1 MLANIKVALMMM
13 TMMMMMMMTRMRMTI
28 TMLVYV
34 KKMGREMDNRAFKPP
49 VLTAQR
55 IWQEAKAQ
63 YCSIEYKYKH
73 MRTQVQILLDGD
85 LRQSTVHGGHKKY
98 LVLCQWC
105 ISCRINRWPCV
116 SDSFS

>member
-13 TMMMMMMMTRMRMTI
+13 TMMTMMRMTI

-55 IWQEAKAQ
+55 IWQEANAQ
-63 YCSIEYKYKH
+63 YSSIEYKYK
-73 MRTQVQILLDGD
+73 VQILLDCD
-85 LRQSTVHGGHKKY
+85 LRQSTVHRGHKKY

-105 ISCRINRWPCV
+105 ISCRINRWHLCIGQ
-116 SDSFS
+116 F

>member
-1 MLANIKVALMMM
+1 MLADIKVALMMM
-13 TMMMMMMMTRMRMTI
+13 TMMTMMRMTI

-63 YCSIEYKYKH
+63 Y
-73 MRTQVQILLDGD
+73 
-85 LRQSTVHGGHKKY
+85 
-98 LVLCQWC
+98 
-105 ISCRINRWPCV
+105 
-116 SDSFS
+116 

>member
-1 MLANIKVALMMM
+1 MLANIKVALMTMTMM
-13 TMMMMMMMTRMRMTI
+13 TMMTMMVMVTTT

-98 LVLCQWC
+98 LPLYQMY
-105 ISCRINRWPCV
+105 ISCPINSWDLCIGQ
-116 SDSFS
+116 F